1 MSGRS
6 HDVWEVVRGA
16 LFLVAGCIAL
26 PAVLLAH
33 VAAVLA
39 G

>member
-1 MSGRS
+1 MLRLMSEYWTAVG
-6 HDVWEVVRGA
+6 GA
-16 LFLVAGCIAL
+16 LFLVVACIAL